1 MNNSTEQFK
10 RAFFDLPSRAF
21 GETYVQKL
29 LYKILGEKKF
39 TGTDKIKS
47 NLLDAQ
53 RGNLK
58 GEYKAVR
65 VVFENKSGDCLYENV
80 INSTP
85 MSTRIASIQDI
96 RDGKTVANFQN
107 IKLHDGDKFEF
118 DYLIYVLVDDYGF
131 YIFEISGTDMTKAVK
146 NNEFPNWCDKHG
158 SKETGKNGQ
167 FTIRKENLDWHLNHL
182 KRTVCWNDLAKY
194 AKSIE

>member
-10 RAFFDLPSRAF
+10 HAFFDLSSRAF

-29 LYKILGEKKF
+29 LYKILGEEKF

-65 VVFENKSGDCLYENV
+65 VVFENKSGDCLYENI
-80 INSTP
+80 INHT
-85 MSTRIASIQDI
+85 
-96 RDGKTVANFQN
+96 
-107 IKLHDGDKFEF
+107 
-118 DYLIYVLVDDYGF
+118 
-131 YIFEISGTDMTKAVK
+131 
-146 NNEFPNWCDKHG
+146 
-158 SKETGKNGQ
+158 
-167 FTIRKENLDWHLNHL
+167 
-182 KRTVCWNDLAKY
+182 
-194 AKSIE
+194 